1 MKVLSIPGSRLYTYV
16 MRPHRLPVTI
26 AALLA
31 LALVLPATPSL
42 AQQTP
47 GEADPAAVLYRTVL
61 LLEAEG
67 EIDLADSLMDHIL
80 RRYPDSAAAATIRSR
95 RAAPDGRRRE
105 GNGRTE
111 LIVWSTL
118 YGLWLG
124 VAIPGMLG
132 ADGSEAY
139 GLGLLL
145 GGPAGF
151 GTAWRAT
158 QDSPITDG
166 QAGIITWAGSWG
178 TWQGFGWAHVLDV
191 GRECETD
198 PLPGQ
203 PAQCSTDPST
213 EATLGWMV
221 GGGLAG
227 AVAGAVAAHRLDI
240 SPGDAT
246 LVNLG
251 SLWGT
256 WYGFVLTVLADM
268 EDDGGL
274 ATTLMAGNIGAGAGA
289 LLARA
294 YPVSRSQARIASI
307 IGVAGGLAGA
317 GIDLIVQPD
326 NAKVAIAIP
335 AVTSALA
342 LGLAVSGIE
351 LGGGARER
359 GSEGG
364 GAEWSLGG
372 PLFTSPVRGPSGGYR
387 TTLSLTLLSGT
398 F

>member
-1 MKVLSIPGSRLYTYV
+1 MNLLSIPRVPLVYCGMRTQRL
-16 MRPHRLPVTI
+16 LITI

-31 LALVLPATPSL
+31 LALTATPSL
-42 AQQTP
+42 AQETA
-47 GEADPAAVLYRTVL
+47 GEADPAAVLYRTAL

-67 EIDLADSLMDHIL
+67 EIDLADSLMDYIL
-80 RRYPDSAAAATIRSR
+80 RRYPDSAAAATIRSQ
-95 RAAPDGRRRE
+95 RAAPDRRRGE

-132 ADGSEAY
+132 ADGTEAY

-151 GTAWRAT
+151 GTAWSAT
-158 QDSPITDG
+158 RDTPIGDG

-191 GRECETD
+191 GGKCATE
-198 PLPGQ
+198 PLPGE
-203 PAQCSTDPST
+203 PVDQCSTDPST

-227 AVAGAVAAHRLDI
+227 AVGGAVAARRLDI

-268 EDDGGL
+268 EDDNGL
-274 ATTLMAGNIGAGAGA
+274 ATTLLAGNVGAGAGA

-317 GIDLIVQPD
+317 GIDLIIQPD

-342 LGLAVSGIE
+342 LGLAASRIE
-351 LGGGARER
+351 LGGGAGER
-359 GSEGG
+359 GAEGG

-372 PLFTSPVRGPSGGYR
+372 PLFTSPVRGPSGDYR